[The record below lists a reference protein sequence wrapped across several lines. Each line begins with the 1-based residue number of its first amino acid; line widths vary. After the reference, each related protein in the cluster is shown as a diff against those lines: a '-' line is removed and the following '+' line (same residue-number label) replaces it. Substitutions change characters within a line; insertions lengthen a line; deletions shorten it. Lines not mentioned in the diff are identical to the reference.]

1 MTMQR
6 IRLALLIAVALRLI
20 FEFGLPVH
28 AQAPADTVGT
38 TVALNALNATAS
50 VTLSAGS
57 GAGMLIASGTL
68 AGTVV
73 AEVSFDG
80 GTTWGATVFFDPS
93 TQTTASS
100 VSLTNPNAATQR
112 TIVIAGGASHARV
125 RVSSFTSG
133 SANAT
138 ARSTQNSGANY
149 TALAAGTTVA
159 ATQSGTWTAQPGNT
173 ANTTAWL
180 VAGARTSNTAVG
192 GAVNFGVIPAIAN
205 ASAPAFTDANMVAL
219 STDLAGNARTIDLNG
234 NLAQGSTTSGQK
246 GTLMQ
251 GAVTTSSAS
260 YTTAQT
266 SPLSL
271 DTNGSLRVNVVSGS
285 TGNPAASNTGSA
297 VPTQAGYTGIKVG
310 SNLIGM
316 TGTNVSGAIEAGDVN
331 VAGFN
336 GSTPL
341 MGNGPT
347 GAGSLRV
354 TIASDN
360 TANTNAWKVDG
371 SAVTQPVSLV
381 SVPSHAV
388 TNAGTFAAQAAQSG
402 TWTMQPGNTANAT
415 PWLFAGVKTHNN
427 ALPGAT
433 NLGALVGLA
442 NAAAP
447 TYTEGNQVLLS
458 TDLTGALRTSAP
470 GGLAQGS
477 ITSGQTGTLIQGAV
491 TTAAPTYTTAQ
502 TSPVSLDLHGS
513 TRMTVM
519 TAAGAAAT
527 LATDATA
534 GATASTTGPQVM
546 GFGASSAPSA
556 VTTGQATALYLD
568 LNGRVQENISQIN
581 GVTPLM
587 GAGKHGHGLVAR
599 DPNPATARQHNA
611 PLSDSPRPQR
621 RLSMRSASAA

>member
-57 GAGMLIASGTL
+57 GVGMLIASGTL

-285 TGNPAASNTGSA
+285 TGNPAASNTGRPSRRRRA
-297 VPTQAGYTGIKVG
+297 TQA
-310 SNLIGM
+310 SR
-316 TGTNVSGAIEAGDVN
+316 S
-331 VAGFN
+331 
-336 GSTPL
+336 
-341 MGNGPT
+341 GPT
-347 GAGSLRV
+347 SL
-354 TIASDN
+354 
-360 TANTNAWKVDG
+360 G
-371 SAVTQPVSLV
+371 
-381 SVPSHAV
+381 
-388 TNAGTFAAQAAQSG
+388 
-402 TWTMQPGNTANAT
+402 
-415 PWLFAGVKTHNN
+415 
-427 ALPGAT
+427 
-433 NLGALVGLA
+433 
-442 NAAAP
+442 
-447 TYTEGNQVLLS
+447 
-458 TDLTGALRTSAP
+458 
-470 GGLAQGS
+470 
-477 ITSGQTGTLIQGAV
+477 
-491 TTAAPTYTTAQ
+491 
-502 TSPVSLDLHGS
+502 
-513 TRMTVM
+513 
-519 TAAGAAAT
+519 
-527 LATDATA
+527 
-534 GATASTTGPQVM
+534 
-546 GFGASSAPSA
+546 
-556 VTTGQATALYLD
+556 
-568 LNGRVQENISQIN
+568 
-581 GVTPLM
+581 
-587 GAGKHGHGLVAR
+587 
-599 DPNPATARQHNA
+599 
-611 PLSDSPRPQR
+611 
-621 RLSMRSASAA
+621 